1 MLLGHSIPAP
11 TRFIMKNPFSFRVL
25 VVALFIA
32 GCGAQADAPTP
43 SSPVPRV
50 EVTTAAAHTQ
60 ALPVRTSGRLASKA
74 EIPLSFKS
82 DGVVDRILVDEG
94 EAVRAGQRLAQLNL
108 SEIEA
113 RVMEATAALE
123 KAERDLARTQRLHRD
138 SVATLEDLE
147 DARTAVDVA
156 AARQQAA
163 RFNRAYAV
171 IEAPAAGR
179 ILRRH
184 AEDGEVVGAGRP
196 VLTLGASSRGWVV
209 RAGVAARDVVRLALG
224 DRAQVTFD
232 AYPNQPVTARVA
244 ELADAADPQTGT
256 FEVELAIDPPS
267 MPLKSGFIATIDV
280 QPSAAAVYV
289 EIPATAL
296 VEGEGRDGIVFTVE
310 GEGEATVRRTPVRIA
325 HMLDSTAV
333 LERGLQP
340 GTTVVTT
347 GAVGLRDGE
356 AVRVEG
362 SEGFRLE
369 GSQSTRPSR

>member
-1 MLLGHSIPAP
+1 MN
-11 TRFIMKNPFSFRVL
+11 NPFPL
-25 VVALFIA
+25 IILIALLIA
-32 GCGAQADAPTP
+32 GCGAQADPPAT
-43 SSPVPRV
+43 SSPLPRV
-50 EVTTAAAHTQ
+50 EVTTAATRSQ
-60 ALPVRTSGRLASKA
+60 ARPVRTSGRLASKA
-74 EIPLSFKS
+74 EIPLSFKI
-82 DGVVDRILVDEG
+82 DGVIDRILVDEG
-94 EAVRAGQRLAQLNL
+94 EAIRAGQRLAQLNL

-163 RFNRAYAV
+163 RFNREYAV

-196 VLTLGASSRGWVV
+196 VLTLGASSRGWIV

-224 DRAQVTFD
+224 DSAQVRFD
-232 AYPNQPVTARVA
+232 AYPNQLVKARVA
-244 ELADAADPQTGT
+244 EIADAADPQTGT
-256 FEVELAIDPPS
+256 FEVELAVDAPR
-267 MPLKSGFIATIDV
+267 MALKSGFIATIDI
-280 QPSAAAVYV
+280 QPSAAAEYV
-289 EIPATAL
+289 EIPAAAL
-296 VEGEGRDGIVFTVE
+296 VEGDGQDGIVFTLE
-310 GEGEATVRRTPVRIA
+310 AQGEAAVQRTPVRIA
-325 HMLDSTAV
+325 HMLDSTVV

-356 AVRVEG
+356 TVRVY
-362 SEGFRLE
+362 SSRLE
-369 GSQSTRPSR
+369 GSTVEGAQSSTPSR